1 MSMVVVSARIPKELK
16 EKAKVYGIDISEVLR
31 RALEKEIRKREL
43 KEIDELLNKLRREL
57 HGITTEEIVRVIR
70 ESREER

>member
-1 MSMVVVSARIPKELK
+1 VVSARIPKELK

>member
-1 MSMVVVSARIPKELK
+1 MVVVSARIPKELK